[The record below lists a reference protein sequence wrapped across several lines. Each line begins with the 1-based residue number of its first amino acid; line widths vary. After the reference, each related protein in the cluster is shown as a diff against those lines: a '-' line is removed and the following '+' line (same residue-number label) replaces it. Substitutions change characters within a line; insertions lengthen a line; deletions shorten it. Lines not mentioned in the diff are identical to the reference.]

1 MKATLKF
8 DTRLIWYSVLIWI
21 LAFAMS
27 AFIVLPWS
35 YLLLPVIVFWTTVYF
50 FKKVERTL
58 INGLVVALIWF
69 LIILGL
75 DFLEL
80 VGPYYANVTYY
91 FSDLRN
97 WILYPLILLTPVIYS
112 LIMENNKLKQTPPDA
127 SR

>member
-80 VGPYYANVTYY
+80 VGPYYSNVAYY

-112 LIMENNKLKQTPPDA
+112 LIMENNKFKQTPPDA